1 METIEISIEPR
12 DASDKRAAGRLR
24 RNGNLPG
31 VFYGPKADA
40 VPLQVNK
47 REFLK
52 SISGLGGSHL
62 IRMKSTSSALQDKVA
77 LIKEIQVHP
86 VTGEILHMDFYEV
99 DLEQKLTVKIP
110 LHFVGKAE
118 GVVKGGIL
126 QQVVREVEVECLPS
140 DIPPSL
146 DVDVT
151 PLDIG
156 HTLHVSNLPMPEGVV
171 AVYDTDFTLVT
182 VVAPTVEEEPKAEE
196 VAAVTPEGA
205 EAPATEAEEK
215 PEGKPEGKPSS

>member
-1 METIEISIEPR
+1 METIEIPIELR
-12 DASDKRAAGRLR
+12 DASNKRAVGRLR

-47 REFLK
+47 RELLK
-52 SISGLGGSHL
+52 SISDLGGSHL

-99 DLEQKLTVKIP
+99 DLGQKLTVKVP
-110 LHFVGKAE
+110 LRFVGKSE

-126 QQVVREVEVECLPS
+126 QPVVREVEVECLPS

-146 DVDVT
+146 DLDVT

-156 HTLHVSNLPMPEGVV
+156 GTLHVSALPMPEGVV
-171 AVYDTDFTLVT
+171 AIYDTDFTVVT
-182 VVAPTVEEEPKAEE
+182 VVAPTVEEEPKAKE

-205 EAPATEAEEK
+205 EAPAAAAEDK
-215 PEGKPEGKPSS
+215 PEGKTSS